1 MSKYLLRCPEKNQY
15 RHIQVCREKC
25 PKHDHCEARK
35 DHEINVLLDAE
46 IHEMI
51 MHRIKGMGKRN

>member
-25 PKHDHCEARK
+25 PRHDHCEAREE
-35 DHEINVLLDAE
+35 HEINVMLDAE
-46 IHEMI
+46 AHEMI
-51 MHRIKGMGKRN
+51 FERLKAMKGG